1 MAAARRRGKLSRW
14 RGATSRHDHACR
26 KLQGECVRR
35 LRSRGQR
42 LGMVRRHLQR
52 REQWNRPRLGSSPR
66 RFLGDKQS
74 FGNAIVVSQRR
85 RSELTRRDLRIPMC
99 AGTGKQRP
107 DRQPIGFCQFG
118 ASAARKRSRK
128 GICAG
133 FILRRAVS
141 SGKNSA
147 RSISGNSFNFP
158 ERGGHSISKRF
169 DFSSTC
175 SGKSPSTAQACTV
188 LPPFC
193 LIEPSGIQFL
203 EGLIPSSSST
213 SIRAR
218 VNKSSLGPASPF
230 GIVHTPSSFLA
241 KNGPPGCASRTW
253 IIVLRRKMSRPALI
267 RLRFCFCGGGE
278 SSTPSFN
285 GRLAPVAS
293 QRMIPSDPY

>member
-1 MAAARRRGKLSRW
+1 
-14 RGATSRHDHACR
+14 SRHERASR
-26 KLQGECVRR
+26 KQQGESVRH
-35 LRSRGQR
+35 LRAQAQRG
-42 LGMVRRHLQR
+42 GMVRRHLQR

-85 RSELTRRDLRIPMC
+85 RSERTRRDLRIPMC

-118 ASAARKRSRK
+118 ASAARKRSRN

-133 FILRRAVS
+133 FIFCRAIS

-147 RSISGNSFNFP
+147 RSISGNCLNFP
-158 ERGGHSISKRF
+158 ERGGYSISKRF
-169 DFSSTC
+169 DFSSNC

-193 LIEPSGIQFL
+193 LIEPSGIQFPD
-203 EGLIPSSSST
+203 GLIPSSSST

-218 VNKSSLGPASPF
+218 VNKSSSGPASPF
-230 GIVHTPSSFLA
+230 GIVH
-241 KNGPPGCASRTW
+241 
-253 IIVLRRKMSRPALI
+253 
-267 RLRFCFCGGGE
+267 
-278 SSTPSFN
+278 
-285 GRLAPVAS
+285 
-293 QRMIPSDPY
+293 